1 MKTPGTGTPEE
12 LFAGRPAALLL
23 FSAVR
28 AFIESLGP
36 VEIRVTKTQVS
47 FTART
52 GFAWVWLPQLWIRKQ
67 PEESIVLSFDL
78 RRRIADPRV
87 KQVVEPRPG
96 RFMHHVVI
104 RQEADLDDAVRGWL
118 RVAYD
123 EHR

>member
-1 MKTPGTGTPEE
+1 MKTPGTGTLEE
-12 LFAGRPAALLL
+12 LFAGRPAALRL
-23 FSAVR
+23 FSSVR
-28 AFIESLGP
+28 AFITALGP
-36 VEIRVTKTQVS
+36 VETRVTKTQVS
-47 FTART
+47 FRART

-104 RQEADLDDAVRGWL
+104 RQEADFDDEVRGWL